1 MIIPVTAKA
10 VMISPHE
17 TPTRSFGIDVA
28 LPLRRTSALKSN
40 HAQRSLGAAFR
51 CVHVLKSDKLLTM
64 VTLERTD
71 RDGTEVKRSWR
82 RGDGLKLLPMV
93 GV

>member
-28 LPLRRTSALKSN
+28 LPPCSA
-40 HAQRSLGAAFR
+40 R
-51 CVHVLKSDKLLTM
+51 
-64 VTLERTD
+64 
-71 RDGTEVKRSWR
+71 
-82 RGDGLKLLPMV
+82 LP
-93 GV
+93 